1 MTKRKKIASALAG
14 VVAASALVA
23 IPTIAIRN
31 ISNASVSFDSNN
43 IGVYVEKEW
52 RPAYDLA
59 VEKYNQIGGHK
70 YKIELKE
77 LGSFDVLNM
86 IDTLGYLDQKV
97 PDVIYMPLD
106 KIPVL
111 VQEKQA
117 LMGFP
122 NPSELLEGI
131 STDVTGT
138 TQSDINSFA
147 DSGSAIVKGKDGTNL
162 KYYFAIPHAK
172 EALIMYY
179 KYDKTPGAANAWTKD
194 YLQTKTFEDLY
205 TEVNA
210 DNWKNSM
217 VAAQFGNL
225 WQSLGVVAGF
235 IDKQAPGSGTNGQNV
250 GRALATFNTIS
261 SKFQSSMTR
270 INNPSDTTGMQEFD
284 KIPGWTNG
292 TMSTLQQ
299 SATGLKN
306 ATDFIAKFYKST
318 LSKPNKALDDSG
330 NRKNDWL
337 LNGSIYGSTIN
348 ELFKSDKIKN
358 AVVLDGPWAKD
369 NFKGYADGAIPVV
382 QMTSGVDYL
391 QAPGGWMYGINQR
404 NFNNSDKV
412 EDIKSFI
419 NILLSDKEVIKA
431 EYDYAGKIVT
441 GKVSEQSLPSSLTD
455 KFDASVLDAVLTSR
469 SMDGRPDGGNAEFG
483 NCWGAWDG
491 EGWSA
496 NALLPELQNTSVA
509 EADLLKVRTFL
520 SDSFGTM
527 IRKMQQ
533 K

>member
-1 MTKRKKIASALAG
+1 MTKRKKIASALIG

-31 ISNASVSFDSNN
+31 ISNATISFDSHN
-43 IGVYVEKEW
+43 IGIYVEKEW

-59 VEKYNQIGGHK
+59 VEKYNQQGGHK
-70 YKIELKE
+70 YTIEVKE

-86 IDTLGYLDQKV
+86 IDTLGYIDEKV
-97 PDVIYMPLD
+97 PDIIYMPLD

-117 LMGFP
+117 LMGFGT
-122 NPSELLEGI
+122 PSELLEGI
-131 STDVTGT
+131 STDVTG
-138 TQSDINSFA
+138 NSEADRKAFA
-147 DSGSAIVKGKDGTNL
+147 DNGSAIVKGANGNNL

-179 KYDKTPGAANAWTKD
+179 KYDKATNASRVWNED
-194 YLQTKTFEDLY
+194 YLKTKTFKELY
-205 TEVNA
+205 EEANA
-210 DNWKNSM
+210 DQWKTTM
-217 VAAQFGNL
+217 VAGQFQNL

-235 IDKQAPGSGTNGQNV
+235 IDQQKPGSGTNGQDI
-250 GRALATFNTIS
+250 GRALATFNTLDTR
-261 SKFQSSMTR
+261 FQSSMTR
-270 INNPSDTTGMQEFD
+270 INDPTNTSGMQEFD

-292 TMSTLQQ
+292 TLSTLEQ

-306 ATDFIAKFYKST
+306 ATDFIATFYKST
-318 LSKPNKALDDSG
+318 LSKPNLALNKDG
-330 NRKNDWL
+330 TRKNDWL
-337 LNGSIYGSTIN
+337 LNGGIYGKTVN
-348 ELFKSDKIKN
+348 DLFKNPEVKN
-358 AVVLDGPWAKD
+358 AVVIDGPWAKD
-369 NFKGYADGAIPVV
+369 NFKGLADGAIPVV
-382 QMTSGVDYL
+382 PMTTGVNYL

-404 NFNNSDKV
+404 NYNKPDKV

-441 GKVSEQSLPSSLTD
+441 GKVSEESLPNSLTD
-455 KFDASVLDAVLTSR
+455 KYDSSVLDAVLTSKT
-469 SMDGRPDGGNAEFG
+469 MDGRPDGGNAEFG

-496 NALLPELQNTSVA
+496 NALLSDLSNPSVSD
-509 EADLLKVRTFL
+509 ADLKKVRTFL
-520 SDSFGTM
+520 VNSFETM